1 MIFRKL
7 DDSCIVINFPFDM
20 SRLIE
25 SILLR
30 IPLPPFY
37 FDASD
42 DNKWLVVEGL
52 QRLWSIR
59 NFIINSE
66 RKNENGIEAPLELNG
81 QEILTEYNNKH
92 ITFDML
98 NKTMQRRIL
107 ETQSRFTLFY
117 RGRLKLLNIM
127 FLNESI
133 LEDWA

>member
-1 MIFRKL
+1 
-7 DDSCIVINFPFDM
+7 M